1 MDFFKKFYNKSFSD
15 FVNILLYKL
24 TGGRV
29 DFRYSSAVGKY
40 REKLSIK
47 VANMMNYKVHYGIFK
62 GFRLSKDVFWG
73 EKDLGSKVLGLYELE
88 IQQLLSSIQKKKKK
102 SMLVDVG
109 GADGFYAVGSLVN
122 NTFDQCICFEL
133 TKQGRASI
141 KRTAYDNSVTDRL
154 KIFGEANVNSFLSVL
169 SSDVDLLD
177 CVILID
183 IEGGEYDLLTDKVL
197 NELKQTEVII
207 EIHVFN
213 EQQELERIKLM
224 KVVSNLFN
232 LNIIRTSGRDFSEID
247 KAYQFTDTDRGLFI
261 SESRDR
267 LGEWWHLSAKK

>member
-1 MDFFKKFYNKSFSD
+1 MSIYKTFKNNSLND
-15 FVNILLYKL
+15 IVNILFSRL

-29 DFRYSSAVGKY
+29 DFRASSAVGKY
-40 REKLSIK
+40 RAQLSIK
-47 VANMMNYKVHYGIFK
+47 VASMMNYKVHYGIFK

-154 KIFGEANVNSFLSVL
+154 KIFGEANVNSFSSVL
-169 SSDVDLLD
+169 ASYVDLLD

-183 IEGGEYDLLTDKVL
+183 IEGGEYSLLTDKVL
-197 NELKQTEVII
+197 NKLKQTEVII
-207 EIHVFN
+207 EIHILD
-213 EQQELERIKLM
+213 EQQELERKRLM
-224 KVVSNLFN
+224 GVVSGLFD
-232 LNIIRTSGRDFSEID
+232 LSVIRTSGRDFSTID
-247 KAYQFTDTDRGLFI
+247 KDYHFTDTDRGLLT
-261 SESRDR
+261 SEGRER
-267 LGEWWHLSAKK
+267 LGEWWHLSPKK